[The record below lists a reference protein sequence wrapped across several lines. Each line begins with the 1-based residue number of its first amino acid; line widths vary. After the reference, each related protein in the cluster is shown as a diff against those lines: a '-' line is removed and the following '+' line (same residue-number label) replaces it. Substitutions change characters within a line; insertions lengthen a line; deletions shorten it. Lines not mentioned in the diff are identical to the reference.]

1 MNLYDLTK
9 PTDSKIEEMAEET
22 NSIMRTK
29 TLYDLTKPTDSK
41 IEEMAE
47 ETNSTMRT
55 KTLADLYKAAVDKGL
70 ITAQQQGSNGYQP
83 QQ

>member
-1 MNLYDLTK
+1 MN
-9 PTDSKIEEMAEET
+9 
-22 NSIMRTK
+22 
-29 TLYDLTKPTDSK
+29 LYDLTKPTDSK

-70 ITAQQQGSNGYQP
+70 ITAQQQGSNGHQP